1 MTMKKQIQYSLFI
14 LQIILLSACTLSME
28 EYIVKEEMKGVDEPH
43 TEVTPYGEVT
53 YKYRK
58 NVLPLNGQPQEYI
71 AMMNDSVI
79 WFMDNIPT
87 KWIPREGQY
96 IAANCSQTIP
106 LGLCS
111 KVLSVGREGGM
122 IRVEHQSAD
131 ENEVF
136 ETLVTRLDFEYILPN
151 LGNLDDSTATRA
163 VNRSGFWKNDST
175 FVDMSFYDNPDT
187 RADEELKPET
197 SNWGFYKYFDLA
209 NNKQLYVDVKFKSTE
224 YVIVHQHKDLEN
236 DYLEEWND
244 SYSEREYELLIGYG
258 NDPESASKSLK
269 SIPQKLVEVRG
280 IINAIKAT
288 KSALGEMKHE
298 RRIKEYAPVLSVPS
312 FPLGV
317 MFRLDVSVGYS
328 LMGYGH
334 IRYKQRTEAN
344 RVGYIL
350 NKGKEKKIDEPVKI
364 SGKEPFSDCD
374 DIYFGGSA
382 DVWIRGRVG
391 IGIIVGN
398 QAGGVGGVVGAQ
410 LQGGFKAQLETEDI
424 SNYTIVDRQNF
435 KAGLYLTFSGFGEGI
450 VKLGKFS
457 LSVGDFTFNP
467 KDLFPPEIFM
477 INMKAVVDAEK
488 TNAKLNAIKEEY
500 VQEDENGNPMVDSE
514 GVPVTD
520 VRNVLGVNANI
531 SFSKLETFF
540 ILPKSQITD
549 QRIALRIYEGDMLYN
564 TGKYT
569 TVYGEDKPLEA
580 NKTYNFDINLNKEGL
595 DQTLNSFTV
604 VPCIYDKREGII
616 TEYRNNAKVVS
627 TGTPSITQPKCYEW
641 YARNLSEE
649 AWQSFLD
656 IYGSTLTEGGKDR
669 HDYVEYAF
677 SCVLELRNATRVKE
691 WGVVFDVYSPD
702 GKIVLT
708 KDCPVRV
715 EGPCRSGVYTLT
727 CSFLST
733 HKTKSP
739 DSGIDALSVVARPYC
754 DYDGNKRNY
763 TKSKYINLYYPFE
776 RKDEKPY
783 TSGELVPYIF

>member
-1 MTMKKQIQYSLFI
+1 MTMKKQIQHSLFI

-197 SNWGFYKYFDLA
+197 TNWGFYKYFDLP

-269 SIPQKLVEVRG
+269 SFPKAVTEVRG
-280 IINAIKAT
+280 LFEAIKASNT
-288 KSALGEMKHE
+288 AMKSMKHE
-298 RRIKEYAPVLSVPS
+298 EKIKEISPVVSVPS

-350 NKGKEKKIDEPVKI
+350 NKGKEKKLDEPVKI

-410 LQGGFKAQLETEDI
+410 LQGGFKAQLETPDF

-435 KAGLYLTFSGFGEGI
+435 KAGLYLTLSGFGEGI
-450 VKLGKFS
+450 AKIGPFSFS
-457 LSVGDFTFNP
+457 LGDFMFNP
-467 KDLFPPEIFM
+467 KELFPPEIFM
-477 INMKAVVDAEK
+477 INMKAVVDDKK
-488 TNAKLNAIKEEY
+488 TNAKLNATKEEY
-500 VQEDENGNPMVDSE
+500 VLEDENGNPMVDFE
-514 GVPVTD
+514 GDPVTG
-520 VRNVLGVNANI
+520 VRNVLGINASI

-540 ILPKSQITD
+540 IFPKSEPKN
-549 QRIALRIYEGDMLYN
+549 QRVALRIYEGDMLYN
-564 TGKYT
+564 TGKYIT
-569 TVYGEDKPLEA
+569 IHGEDKPLEA
-580 NKTYNFDINLNKEGL
+580 KKTYNFDINLNKEGL

-604 VPCIYDKREGII
+604 VPCIYDKGEGII

-627 TGTPSITQPKCYEW
+627 TGTPSIQQPKCYEW
-641 YARNLSEE
+641 YARNISEE
-649 AWQSFLD
+649 DWEYYKD
-656 IYGSTLTEGGKDR
+656 IYGSILTDGKDR

-691 WGVVFDVYSPD
+691 WGVVFNVYNPD
-702 GKIVLT
+702 NKIILT
-708 KDCPVRV
+708 KDCPVEF
-715 EGPCRSGVYTLT
+715 EGPCRSGVYTIT
-727 CSFLST
+727 YCFLSS

-739 DSGIDALSVVARPYC
+739 DSGIDALSVVAKPYC
-754 DYDGNKRNY
+754 VYDDKKVNF
-763 TKSKYINLYYPFE
+763 TKSEYINLYYPYE
-776 RKDEKPY
+776 RTDGEAY
-783 TSGELVPYIF
+783 TSGEVVPFIF